1 MKGTRVS
8 DGKGNGCVFDA
19 RRKGQGEA
27 SIQTNGDVQSNFR
40 FCRYKRD
47 VPREPDRPMDRAFL
61 INFHH
66 VPLPVAS
73 LPFFLF
79 FFFFAREKPCRFLIP
94 PFPPFYF
101 RMIYLRS
108 VRSVLLGLRIKN
120 IRKNRSCL
128 LSIDFFFFV
137 SCAFFY
143 KVN

>member
-79 FFFFAREKPCRFLIP
+79 FFFCTRET
-94 PFPPFYF
+94 
-101 RMIYLRS
+101 
-108 VRSVLLGLRIKN
+108 VSVLN
-120 IRKNRSCL
+120 SSFS
-128 LSIDFFFFV
+128 SILFSDDLFKKRAECP
-137 SCAFFY
+137 SRPS
-143 KVN
+143 N